1 MNAVAVT
8 RHAPPA
14 PHAGDISQVRL
25 SPDGTRLAFACTVD
39 GYGGIFVAK
48 VGSEFAEMLVP
59 CESWTPAEI
68 AWSPSGRQIAYRISG
83 KPVGFRE
90 RVAWCSSST
99 PGEQGRT
106 RAMCFAWAGNDAL
119 FVGDPDELE
128 LCKVDTATGQRAKLA
143 HFGLHR
149 SPAYWP
155 RISPSPDGKFVVF
168 TTRDEFEDTT
178 RVWCIEWQNGE
189 MDTRL
194 ITWIPGAEVHVH
206 PFWTP
211 KGKTLGLYI
220 VHEERETT
228 GLIALRGVQGD
239 GQILYESDV
248 IDGAITPAW
257 SQQTDHI
264 ALFRADEPDGEL
276 ALALLD
282 CQSGETR
289 RVPLTEPI
297 QGELRFDSSGHL
309 VIEGGAAVH
318 LLDPASSEGAEGAT
332 S

>member
-14 PHAGDISQVRL
+14 PHAGDIAQVRL

-59 CESWTPAEI
+59 CEGWTPAEI
-68 AWSPSGRQIAYRISG
+68 RWSPSGRQIAYRISR
-83 KPVGFRE
+83 KPVGFDE
-90 RVAWCSSST
+90 SVAWCSSNA
-99 PGEQGRT
+99 PGERGRV
-106 RAMCFAWAGNDAL
+106 RAMCFAWAGDDAL

-149 SPAYWP
+149 SPTYWP
-155 RISPSPDGKFVVF
+155 RISPSPDGNFVVF

-178 RVWCIEWQNGE
+178 RVWCIERQNGE
-189 MDTRL
+189 METRL

-211 KGKTLGLYI
+211 KGKTLGLYM
-220 VHEERETT
+220 VHDERETT
-228 GLIALRGVQGD
+228 GLIALRDVEGD
-239 GQILYESDV
+239 GQVLYENDL
-248 IDGAITPAW
+248 IDASVTPAW
-257 SQQTDHI
+257 SQHTNHI
-264 ALFRADEPDGEL
+264 ALFRADEPDGDP

-282 CQSGETR
+282 CQSGETH

-297 QGELRFDSSGHL
+297 QGELRFDSSGQL
-309 VIEGGAAVH
+309 VVEGGAAVH
-318 LLDPASSEGAEGAT
+318 LLDPASSESAEGET